1 MNKSQAIF
9 EEIENKLAKDDY
21 ASSLP
26 VYHPAKGRRKRFVK
40 EPEAPYLGKGITS
53 NLEDP
58 PTQKPPFEK
67 IINQEEFPGSP
78 PEIEDPSE
86 EEIDPGRDFPGPEID
101 FPDEEEIT
109 EEEPFPE
116 IQDPDEEEFEK

>member
-21 ASSLP
+21 ASTLP
-26 VYHPAKGRRKRFVK
+26 VYHPAKGRRKRIVK
-40 EPEAPYLGKGITS
+40 EPETTYLRKGITS

-58 PTQKPPFEK
+58 PNHIPTFGR
-67 IINQEEFPGSP
+67 ILNQEEFPDSP
-78 PEIEDPSE
+78 PEIEDPGE
-86 EEIDPGRDFPGPEID
+86 EEIDPGRDLPGREID

-109 EEEPFPE
+109 EEKPYPE
-116 IQDPDEEEFEK
+116 IEDPDEEEFGK